1 MAGHQFRAGSRPPV
15 AVNGN
20 PTVTRPQLGP
30 ELRRLRWP
38 ATDSTQV
45 AARLLVSQSKIS
57 NLKNGHR
64 AIKPRDVRDLCALYQ
79 VTDPHV
85 DCRSS
90 SSGHAE
96 VGQRGRPARSS
107 ASWPDIATVS

>member
-1 MAGHQFRAGSRPPV
+1 
-15 AVNGN
+15 
-20 PTVTRPQLGP
+20 L
-30 ELRRLRWP
+30 LRRRRQMP
-38 ATDSTQV
+38 RVPHQIAHTQ
-45 AARLLVSQSKIS
+45 LNDPEPKPFLINKIS